1 MELSDLLAPWQSFG
15 MLILFFGFLL
25 HFFKKPRYML
35 ASRTLVK
42 KVVTTLWVI
51 LISAVLAFGVGT
63 IVALIA
69 GLAIYQG

>member
-1 MELSDLLAPWQSFG
+1 
-15 MLILFFGFLL
+15 
-25 HFFKKPRYML
+25 ML